1 MYRGLLL
8 IIAVLFMSAC
18 GTTHYTYRGKP
29 LPQGNRSFDNRV
41 MQAFSYEKE
50 GDVAQ
55 ARDMFLELFKEYQ
68 SQNLLE
74 NVYGLT
80 LFHNLDKKDEINE
93 LAKPYIKENAQ
104 LARFSAV
111 YHLQNGDINSA
122 QKTLE
127 TLVKWD
133 KDYRNYELLG
143 DLYLQKQAFSLS
155 LQNYKA
161 SKANLPE
168 EHAPN
173 EVLALKIAENEL
185 LLAANAND
193 KGKKQAIHK
202 AKKELESFVE
212 QGGCTLRVCMLL
224 GKIYNDA
231 GEKDKLEILYIKL
244 YERTRD
250 ENFLRVLIESLMAE
264 KRYDKALDIAT
275 NYKIDDDLTLYLFE
289 RVGKLQEAY
298 EFALKNYEEKKEKKY
313 LLVAAVMEFE
323 EATKRQKI
331 DKSLLNSVAQKFEE
345 GIDEQSGALY
355 LNYYGYLLIDYDLD
369 IKKGINL
376 VQRALVQEPNN
387 LFYLDSLS
395 WGYYKQGQCN
405 EAWSVMLKTMHDKE
419 FSNSKES
426 KEHIK
431 AIQQCLNGAKK

>member
-8 IIAVLFMSAC
+8 IITILILSAC
-18 GTTHYTYRGKP
+18 GTTQYTYRGKP
-29 LPQGNRSFDNRV
+29 LPQGNRTFDNSV
-41 MQAFSYEKE
+41 MQALSYEKM

-55 ARDMFLELFKEYQ
+55 ARDMYLQLFKEYQ
-68 SQNLLE
+68 SPSLLE
-74 NVYGLT
+74 SAYGLT
-80 LFHNLDKKDEINE
+80 LFHNLDKKDELNE

-104 LARFSAV
+104 LARFSSV
-111 YHLQNGDINSA
+111 YHLQNNDINSA

-127 TLVKWD
+127 ELIKWD

-143 DLYLQKQAFSLS
+143 DLYLQKQIFNLS
-155 LQNYKA
+155 LQNYRA

-168 EHAPN
+168 ESVPN

-185 LLAANAND
+185 LLAAHAND
-193 KGKKQAIHK
+193 KRKKEAINK
-202 AKKELESFVE
+202 AKKELESFVDE
-212 QGGCTLRVCMLL
+212 GACTLRVCMLL
-224 GKIYNDA
+224 GKIYGDL
-231 GEKDKLEILYIKL
+231 GETDKLENLYIKL
-244 YERTRD
+244 YELTRD
-250 ENFLRVLIESLMAE
+250 ENFLRVLVEHLMAQ
-264 KRYDKALDIAT
+264 KKYSKALDIAL
-275 NYKIDDDLTLYLFE
+275 NYRIDDDLTLYLYE

-323 EATKRQKI
+323 NATKRQKI
-331 DKSLLNSVAQKFEE
+331 DKSLLNSVAKKFEE

-369 IKKGINL
+369 ITKGINL
-376 VQRALVQEPNN
+376 VQRALTQEPNN

-395 WGYYKQGQCN
+395 WGYYKQGQCD

-426 KEHIK
+426 KEHIR
-431 AIQQCLNGAKK
+431 AIQQCLGEAK

>member
-8 IIAVLFMSAC
+8 IITILILSAC
-18 GTTHYTYRGKP
+18 GTTQYTYRGKP
-29 LPQGNRSFDNRV
+29 LPQGNRTFDNSV
-41 MQAFSYEKE
+41 MQALSYEKM

-55 ARDMFLELFKEYQ
+55 ARDMYLQLFKEYQ
-68 SQNLLE
+68 SPSLLE
-74 NVYGLT
+74 SAYGLT
-80 LFHNLDKKDEINE
+80 LFHNLDKKDELNE

-104 LARFSAV
+104 LARFSSV
-111 YHLQNGDINSA
+111 YHLQNNDINSA

-127 TLVKWD
+127 ELIKWD

-143 DLYLQKQAFSLS
+143 DLYLQKQIFNLS
-155 LQNYKA
+155 LQNYRA

-168 EHAPN
+168 ESAPN

-185 LLAANAND
+185 LLAAHAND
-193 KGKKQAIHK
+193 KRKKEAINK
-202 AKKELESFVE
+202 AKKELESFVDE
-212 QGGCTLRVCMLL
+212 GACTLRVCMLL
-224 GKIYNDA
+224 GKIYGDL
-231 GEKDKLEILYIKL
+231 GETDKLENLYIKL
-244 YERTRD
+244 YELTRD
-250 ENFLRVLIESLMAE
+250 ENFLRVLVEHLMAQ
-264 KRYDKALDIAT
+264 KKYSKALDIAL
-275 NYKIDDDLTLYLFE
+275 NYRLDDDLTLYLYE

-323 EATKRQKI
+323 NATKRQKI
-331 DKSLLNSVAQKFEE
+331 DKSLLNSVAKKFEE

-369 IKKGINL
+369 ITKGINL
-376 VQRALVQEPNN
+376 VQRALTQEPNN

-395 WGYYKQGQCN
+395 WGYYKQGQCD

-426 KEHIK
+426 KEHIR
-431 AIQQCLNGAKK
+431 AIQQCLGEAK

>member
-8 IIAVLFMSAC
+8 IITILILSAC
-18 GTTHYTYRGKP
+18 GTTQYTYRGKP
-29 LPQGNRSFDNRV
+29 LPQGNRTFDNSV
-41 MQAFSYEKE
+41 MQALSYEKM

-55 ARDMFLELFKEYQ
+55 ARDMYLQLFKEYQ
-68 SQNLLE
+68 SPSLLE
-74 NVYGLT
+74 SAYGLT
-80 LFHNLDKKDEINE
+80 LFHNLDKKDELNE

-104 LARFSAV
+104 LARFSSV
-111 YHLQNGDINSA
+111 YHLQNNDINSA

-127 TLVKWD
+127 ELIKWD

-143 DLYLQKQAFSLS
+143 DLYLQKQIFNLS
-155 LQNYKA
+155 LQNYRA

-168 EHAPN
+168 ESAPN

-185 LLAANAND
+185 LLAAHAND
-193 KGKKQAIHK
+193 KRKKEAINK
-202 AKKELESFVE
+202 AKKELESFVDE
-212 QGGCTLRVCMLL
+212 GACTLRVCMLL
-224 GKIYNDA
+224 GKIYGDL
-231 GEKDKLEILYIKL
+231 GETDKLENLYIKL
-244 YERTRD
+244 YELTRD
-250 ENFLRVLIESLMAE
+250 ENFLRVLVEHLMAQ
-264 KRYDKALDIAT
+264 KKYSKALDVAL
-275 NYKIDDDLTLYLFE
+275 NYRIDDDLTLYLYE

-323 EATKRQKI
+323 NATKRQKI
-331 DKSLLNSVAQKFEE
+331 DKSLLNSVAKKFEE

-369 IKKGINL
+369 ITKGINL
-376 VQRALVQEPNN
+376 VQRALTQEPNN

-395 WGYYKQGQCN
+395 WGYYKQGQCD

-426 KEHIK
+426 KEHIR
-431 AIQQCLNGAKK
+431 AIQQCLGEAK

>member
-1 MYRGLLL
+1 MYRGLFL
-8 IIAVLFMSAC
+8 IIAVLFLNAC
-18 GTTHYTYRGKP
+18 GVASYTYRGKP
-29 LPQGNRSFDNRV
+29 LPQGNRDFDNRA
-41 MQAFSYEKE
+41 MQALSYEKE

-55 ARDMFLELFKEYQ
+55 ARAMYLELFKEYQ
-68 SQNLLE
+68 SPSLLE
-74 NVYGLT
+74 NAFGLT

-93 LAKPYIKENAQ
+93 LAKPYLKENAQ

-111 YHLQNGDINSA
+111 YHLQNGDISTA

-127 TLVKWD
+127 ELVKWD

-143 DLYLQKQAFSLS
+143 DLYLQKQALNLS

-185 LLAANAND
+185 LLAAHAND
-193 KGKKQAIHK
+193 KGKKQAINK

-231 GEKDKLEILYIKL
+231 GEKDKLESLYIKL
-244 YERTRD
+244 YERTKD
-250 ENFLRVLIESLMAE
+250 ENFLRVLVESLMAE
-264 KRYDKALDIAT
+264 KQYDKALDIAL

-323 EATKRQKI
+323 NATKRQKI

-369 IKKGINL
+369 INKGINL

-426 KEHIK
+426 QEHIR
-431 AIQQCLNGAKK
+431 AIQQCLSGAKR